1 MSEEIMF
8 YTLLILTVIMM
19 IITYPT
25 ISMIV
30 LDCAKVFEKSCR
42 IRKFLVILSI
52 IPVINILVL
61 FVISIKMVFTDVRE
75 ELFDDLD
82 SVIDNVKNEFK
93 DGL

>member
-1 MSEEIMF
+1 
-8 YTLLILTVIMM
+8 MM
-19 IITYPT
+19 ITILLVITGVMMLITFPT

-30 LDCAKVFEKSCR
+30 IDFAKDLEKSCR
-42 IRKFLVILSI
+42 VRKFLVILSI

-61 FVISIKMVFTDVRE
+61 FVISIKMVFLDVRE

-82 SVIDNVKNEFK
+82 NVIDNVKNEFK

>member
-1 MSEEIMF
+1 MQK
-8 YTLLILTVIMM
+8 IL
-19 IITYPT
+19 
-25 ISMIV
+25 
-30 LDCAKVFEKSCR
+30 KKSCR

-82 SVIDNVKNEFK
+82 DVINKVKNEFK

>member
-1 MSEEIMF
+1 MNEEIMITF
-8 YTLLILTVIMM
+8 LLVITLVMM

-30 LDCAKVFEKSCR
+30 IDYAKDLEKSCR
-42 IRKFLVILSI
+42 FRKLLIILSI
-52 IPVINILVL
+52 IPIVNVLVL

-75 ELFDDLD
+75 ELFDDFD
-82 SVIDNVKNEFK
+82 DVINKVKNEFK